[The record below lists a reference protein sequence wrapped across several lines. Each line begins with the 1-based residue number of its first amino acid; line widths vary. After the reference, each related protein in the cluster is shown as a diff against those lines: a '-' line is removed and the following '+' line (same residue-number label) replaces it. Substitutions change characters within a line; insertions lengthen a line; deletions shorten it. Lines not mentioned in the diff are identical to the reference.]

1 MNTRDLILVGAGA
14 VVGYLL
20 VGVMNKKKSVS
31 NETTGATNL
40 PDTSSKTL
48 PPSSTT
54 DTSENAST
62 STGQET
68 LTDPKIATCNENW
81 SKFSRNKKF
90 RSQESKQSTYDK
102 FIENCLVQAQ

>member
-1 MNTRDLILVGAGA
+1 MNTRDFILVGAGA

-20 VGVMNKKKSVS
+20 VGVMNKKNSVL

-40 PDTSSKTL
+40 PDTSSKTV

-54 DTSENAST
+54 DTTENAST

-68 LTDPKIATCNENW
+68 LTDPKLATCNENW
-81 SKFSRNKKF
+81 SKFSRNKRF
-90 RSQESKQSTYDK
+90 RSKAEKQSTYDK
-102 FIENCLVQAQ
+102 FIETCLVRAL